1 MAEAPALR
9 VSDDEREA
17 CVAILREHCA
27 EGRLPLEELANRVE
41 EAYAAQTAD
50 DLARALREL
59 PRLVPARRRRPKRLT
74 LALFGKFGRS
84 GRWRI
89 ARRTT
94 AISICAD
101 VDLDLREADLDAPT
115 VTVNVFAL
123 FGNADVY
130 VPEGVELDAGGLVLV
145 GRRREWGRDRSR
157 PGAPLIRVRALSL
170 FGTIDVWRVPH
181 GLRGSYREMVRALK
195 DRRRE
200 LPESGSGA

>member
-17 CVAILREHCA
+17 CVAILREHSA
-27 EGRLPLEELANRVE
+27 EGRLPLEELARRVE
-41 EAYAAQTAD
+41 EAYRAQTAD

-59 PRLVPARRRRPKRLT
+59 PQRAPARRRRPKRLT
-74 LALFGKFGRS
+74 LALFGNFRRR

-101 VDLDLREADLDAPT
+101 IDLDLREADLDGPT
-115 VTVNVFAL
+115 VSVNVFAL

-145 GRRREWGRDRSR
+145 GHRREWGRDGSR

-170 FGTIDVWRVPH
+170 FGAIDVWRVPP
-181 GLRGSYREMVRALK
+181 GMRGSYREIVRALK
-195 DRRRE
+195 EGRPE
-200 LPESGSGA
+200 LP